1 MVTTSTLEVPAAL
14 QFRWEALLERLSRLE
29 SAVVGFSGGV
39 DSGLLSVA
47 SYLALGERM
56 LAVTIRTPVET
67 SGTMDVAAALARQF
81 HFPHKVIEFNDLA
94 DEKFVSNP
102 PDRCYHCKKMDFG
115 IIWKEA
121 RQAHF
126 KHVLDGSNADDVTD
140 YRPGRKA
147 AEELEVLSPLLE
159 AGFKKDDIRQIAKA
173 LGMVNWDRP
182 SSPCLASRFPYGTRI
197 TREGLEKVEAGE
209 NFLHQQGY
217 RVVRVRFGGASVR
230 LEVSPVEISRLV
242 NQRDDV
248 VKFFKALGFKYVL
261 IDLEGYRQG
270 SLNEVLP
277 GTVTTPPKASR
288 S

>member
-1 MVTTSTLEVPAAL
+1 MVTISKLEVSAAL
-14 QFRWEALLERLSRLE
+14 QTRWEALLERISGLE

-47 SYLALGERM
+47 AFQALGDQM

-67 SGTMDVAAALARQF
+67 SGTMEVAAALARQF

-147 AEELEVLSPLLE
+147 AEELEVSSPLLE

-173 LGMVNWDRP
+173 LGMVNWNRP

-209 NFLHQQGY
+209 DFLHRQGY
-217 RVVRVRFGGASVR
+217 RVARVRFGGASVR
-230 LEVSPVEISRLV
+230 LEVSPQEISRLV
-242 NQRDDV
+242 DQRDDV
-248 VKFFKALGFKYVL
+248 VKFFKGLGFKYVL

-277 GTVTTPPKASR
+277 GTLTAPQPAG
-288 S
+288 

>member
-1 MVTTSTLEVPAAL
+1 MLE
-14 QFRWEALLERLSRLE
+14 QLSGLE

-47 SYLALGERM
+47 AFQALGDQM

-67 SGTMDVAAALARQF
+67 TGTMEVAAALARQF
-81 HFPHKVIEFNDLA
+81 QFPHKVIEFNDLA

-159 AGFKKDDIRQIAKA
+159 AGFKKDDIRQMAKA

-209 NFLHQQGY
+209 DFLHRQGY

-230 LEVSPVEISRLV
+230 LEVSPHEISRLID
-242 NQRDDV
+242 QRDDV
-248 VKFFKALGFKYVL
+248 VKFFKGLGFKYVL

-277 GTVTTPPKASR
+277 GTVTASQHAG
-288 S
+288 

>member
-1 MVTTSTLEVPAAL
+1 MVTTSKLEVPEAL
-14 QFRWEALLERLSRLE
+14 QSKWETLLTQLAQLG

-39 DSGLLSVA
+39 DSSLLSVA
-47 SYLALGERM
+47 AYQALGDKM
-56 LAVTIRTPVET
+56 LAVTIKTPVET
-67 SGTMDVAAALARQF
+67 SGTMDVAASLARQF

-102 PDRCYHCKKMDFG
+102 ADRCYHCKKMDFG

-121 RQAHF
+121 RQANF

-147 AEELEVLSPLLE
+147 AEELEVLSPLLQ

-173 LGMVNWDRP
+173 LGMANWDRP

-197 TREGLEKVEAGE
+197 TQEGLEKVAAGE
-209 NFLHQQGY
+209 EFLHQQGF
-217 RVVRVRFGGASVR
+217 RVVRVRYGGANVR
-230 LEVSPVEISRLV
+230 LEVSPQEISRLID
-242 NQRDDV
+242 QREDV
-248 VKFFKALGFKYVL
+248 VKFFKGLGFKYVL

-277 GTVTTPPKASR
+277 VSVTAR
-288 S
+288 

>member
-1 MVTTSTLEVPAAL
+1 MVTISKLEVSAAL
-14 QFRWEALLERLSRLE
+14 QTRWEALLEQLSGLE

-47 SYLALGERM
+47 AFQALGGQM
-56 LAVTIRTPVET
+56 LAVTIRTRVET
-67 SGTMDVAAALARQF
+67 TGTMEVAAALARQF
-81 HFPHKVIEFNDLA
+81 QFPHKVIEFNDLA

-197 TREGLEKVEAGE
+197 TQEGLEKVEAGE
-209 NFLHQQGY
+209 DFLHRQGY

-230 LEVSPVEISRLV
+230 LEVSPHEISRLID
-242 NQRDDV
+242 QRDDI
-248 VKFFKALGFKYVL
+248 VKFFKGLGFKYVL

-277 GTVTTPPKASR
+277 GTITAR
-288 S
+288 

>member
-1 MVTTSTLEVPAAL
+1 MVTISKLEVSAGL
-14 QFRWEALLERLSRLE
+14 QTRWEALLERISRLE
-29 SAVVGFSGGV
+29 FAVVGFSGGV

-47 SYLALGERM
+47 AFQALGDQM
-56 LAVTIRTPVET
+56 LAVTIQTPVET
-67 SGTMDVAAALARQF
+67 RGTMDVAAALARQF
-81 HFPHKVIEFNDLA
+81 HFPHRVIEFNDLA

-102 PDRCYHCKKMDFG
+102 PDRCYHCKRIDFG

-159 AGFKKDDIRQIAKA
+159 AGFKKEDIRQIAKA

-197 TREGLEKVEAGE
+197 TREGLEKVETGE
-209 NFLHQQGY
+209 DFLHRQGY

-230 LEVSPVEISRLV
+230 LEVSPHEISRLID
-242 NQRDDV
+242 QRDDV
-248 VKFFKALGFKYVL
+248 VKFFKGLGFKYVL

-277 GTVTTPPKASR
+277 ATLTPPQPAG
-288 S
+288 

>member
-1 MVTTSTLEVPAAL
+1 MVTTSKLEVSVAL
-14 QFRWEALLERLSRLE
+14 QSRWEALLERLSRLE

-47 SYLALGERM
+47 AYQALGDKM
-56 LAVTIRTPVET
+56 LAVTIQTPVET
-67 SGTMDVAAALARQF
+67 SGTMEVAAELARQF

-102 PDRCYHCKKMDFG
+102 PDRCYQCKKMDFG
-115 IIWKEA
+115 IIRNIAK
-121 RQAHF
+121 QAQF
-126 KHVLDGSNADDVTD
+126 KHVLDGSNADDITD

-147 AEELEVLSPLLE
+147 AEELEGLSPLLE
-159 AGFKKDDIRQIAKA
+159 ARFKKDDIRAIAKA
-173 LGMVNWDRP
+173 LGMANWDRP

-197 TREGLEKVEAGE
+197 TREGLVQVEAGE
-209 NFLHQQGY
+209 DFLHRQGY

-230 LEVSPVEISRLV
+230 LEVSPQEIPRLV
-242 NQRDDV
+242 NQRDEV
-248 VKFFKALGFKYVL
+248 VKFFKGLGFKYVL

-277 GTVTTPPKASR
+277 VSVTAPQPAR
-288 S
+288 